1 MKSTCEILFTVSVH
15 EILQLVHEISSF
27 KELLFKIGDLKNS
40 SKLQVNTGSSHS
52 EVFYKKILKTLQNS
66 EKNVFAGVSSLIK
79 LRAGN
84 VKMSE
89 AAAGDVL

>member
-1 MKSTCEILFTVSVH
+1 MFC
-15 EILQLVHEISSF
+15 
-27 KELLFKIGDLKNS
+27 
-40 SKLQVNTGSSHS
+40 
-52 EVFYKKILKTLQNS
+52 KKILKTLQNS